1 MKHNHRR
8 RDSQGNKRK
17 HGSGNMPGLPVCHL
31 PGFTAN
37 LTPSTGDPRSQSS
50 DLRMHPPN
58 DPALPSPPAP
68 SPDGVPWTR
77 PPPRV
82 DLLRTLVSA
91 RPAFIPASVRGTVSA
106 FFSRHFLTTLP
117 SLITQP
123 FLSSP
128 SGRRPL
134 YARGPYCRST
144 TLPDWECNS
153 SSQACR
159 PAVGERRCY

>member
-17 HGSGNMPGLPVCHL
+17 HGSGNMAGLPVCHL

-37 LTPSTGDPRSQSS
+37 LTPSTGDPRSHHS

-68 SPDGVPWTR
+68 SPDGVPWTI

-82 DLLRTLVSA
+82 DLLRTLGSA
-91 RPAFIPASVRGTVSA
+91 RPAFILVSVRGTVSA
-106 FFSRHFLTTLP
+106 FSSRHLLTTLP

-123 FLSSP
+123 LSI
-128 SGRRPL
+128 
-134 YARGPYCRST
+134 
-144 TLPDWECNS
+144 LPTRVADPWTPQDLVEIYHPPP
-153 SSQACR
+153 R
-159 PAVGERRCY
+159 LGV